1 VLQEEGSVH
10 NDSFVG
16 LLKYLKIQHNSWIMS
31 SVHKEQI
38 SLFPI
43 LLINF
48 IGTLGFSIVLPFL
61 VFLVTDFGGNA
72 IVYGMLAATY
82 PALQLIGAPILGRW
96 SDIYGRKKILLL
108 SHGGT
113 LAGWVIFLIA
123 LILPIQNL
131 FSINSTIIGTITIT
145 LPVVIL
151 FFARAID
158 GLTGGNVSVAD
169 AYVSDVSSEENR
181 SKNFGKIAIS
191 SNLGFIVGPALAG
204 ILGATIYGEKL
215 PVLAALFLSLAT
227 LAVINF
233 TLKESKSSSVIII
246 PEKERQNVGKVF
258 AFECKECYK
267 TSSSPQRL
275 KFLDVFH
282 LKHISFLLL
291 LYFFIFLGFNIF
303 YTSFPIH
310 AVSGLGWTVI
320 EMGIFFA
327 ILSGIMVLVQGPILH
342 KALKKFSEEKLVV
355 IGSLILGTNFVLFV
369 SNDIAL
375 IYGAAILFAVGN
387 GLMWPS
393 VVSILSKRAGTIH
406 QGAVQG
412 IASSFASLA
421 SIIGLIAGGLLYNLL
436 GNTTFLISAGV
447 IFTVFI
453 LSFRLLRIRKGDW

>member
-1 VLQEEGSVH
+1 
-10 NDSFVG
+10 
-16 LLKYLKIQHNSWIMS
+16 MA
-31 SVHKEQI
+31 SVHKEQT
-38 SLFPI
+38 SLFAI

-48 IGTLGFSIVLPFL
+48 IGSLGFSIVLPFL

-145 LPVVIL
+145 LPVVVL

-181 SKNFGKIAIS
+181 SKNFGKMAIS

-215 PVLAALFLSLAT
+215 PVLAALFLSLAI
-227 LAVINF
+227 LFVINF
-233 TLKESKSSSVIII
+233 TLKESKSSSVIVI

-267 TSSSPQRL
+267 TSNPQRL

-282 LKHISFLLL
+282 IKHISFLLL

-310 AVSGLGWTVI
+310 AVSGLGWTVT

-327 ILSGIMVLVQGPILH
+327 ILSGIMVLVQGPILR

-355 IGSLILGTNFVLFV
+355 IGSLILGSNFVLFV
-369 SNDIAL
+369 SNDIVL

-393 VVSILSKRAGTIH
+393 LVSILSKRAGTTH

-421 SIIGLIAGGLLYNLL
+421 SIIGLTAGGLLYNLL

-453 LSFRLLRIRKGDW
+453 MSFHLLKMRVMIK